1 MRATTWSLLSLCSCI
16 LPDEDFDGDGWTAA
30 EGDCADLDPTMHPG
44 AEDILGDG
52 LDQDC
57 LDGDLFMEVSGKTHT
72 CLLTEEGKVACTGDN
87 RYGQLEVPGLDVQFT
102 AIAAGDF
109 HTCAL
114 EVTGEVVCWGDDEYG
129 QSSGQSSAPAGTFV
143 SITADANWSLGGYAD
158 GSAYCWGRCIIPAL
172 KP

>member
-72 CLLTEEGKVACTGDN
+72 C
-87 RYGQLEVPGLDVQFT
+87 
-102 AIAAGDF
+102 
-109 HTCAL
+109 AL